1 MKPGADMENEQNEQ
15 GEHAMHGGQ
24 SGQSE
29 GVSDHAKFG
38 ESSSSEG
45 SPLDAPHVFDKAEE
59 SAASLRERAVQL
71 KTQLADRLE
80 TNAERLRRRANDTA
94 ALDDAIATTKERVAD
109 ASDRVASGM
118 EKSADW
124 LRNANMSNL
133 QRGLERQVKENPGR
147 TLLIAAGIGYLLGR
161 AFKGKGA

>member
-1 MKPGADMENEQNEQ
+1 MDSE
-15 GEHAMHGGQ
+15 Q
-24 SGQSE
+24 SGQ
-29 GVSDHAKFG
+29 AKG
-38 ESSSSEG
+38 AREHGDSSESG
-45 SPLDAPHVFDKAEE
+45 STGGAAMIVSEVFDGTGEAP
-59 SAASLRERAVQL
+59 SLRERAVRL
-71 KTQLADRLE
+71 KSELADRLE
-80 TNAERLRRRANDTA
+80 TNAGRLRRRANDTA
-94 ALDDAIATTKERVAD
+94 ALDDAIASTKERVAD

-133 QRGLERQVKENPGR
+133 QRGLLRQVKENPGR

>member
-1 MKPGADMENEQNEQ
+1 MDSE
-15 GEHAMHGGQ
+15 Q
-24 SGQSE
+24 SGRPE
-29 GVSDHAKFG
+29 GGSDHEKFG
-38 ESSSSEG
+38 ESGSSASAEM
-45 SPLDAPHVFDKAEE
+45 DAPHVFDKADEGE
-59 SAASLRERAVQL
+59 QSIRERAVQL

-80 TNAERLRRRANDTA
+80 TNADRLRRRAHDTA

>member
-1 MKPGADMENEQNEQ
+1 MDSEQNESEQ
-15 GEHAMHGGQ
+15 VGQ
-24 SGQSE
+24 SGQAE
-29 GVSDHAKFG
+29 GGSDHEKFG
-38 ESSSSEG
+38 ESSSSG
-45 SPLDAPHVFDKAEE
+45 SPSLDAPHVFDQAEE

-80 TNAERLRRRANDTA
+80 TNADRLRRRANDTA
-94 ALDDAIATTKERVAD
+94 KLDDAIATTKERVAD

-124 LRNANMSNL
+124 LRSANMSNL
-133 QRGLERQVKENPGR
+133 QNGLERQVKENPGR

-161 AFKGKGA
+161 VFKGKGA